1 MSHVRAIRATDSCS
15 RGRFGSALNND
26 GRAAVPF
33 RLFTSARYSV
43 GSKEQRSGPL
53 RPRGGDEKDQRWQS
67 GHPLLRT
74 SPSLWDAITT
84 LSEEVWPAY
93 NLHGDVLG
101 GCRDRLYDEFAE
113 SQFVLYDDEAHDVIA
128 EGHTIP
134 CDWDGT
140 AEGLGMG
147 STPRSRPPSR
157 PDRDVGRRPR
167 CARSRRRSDRA
178 SKAPAANRML
188 DVTADLAHDADVTT

>member
-1 MSHVRAIRATDSCS
+1 M
-15 RGRFGSALNND
+15 
-26 GRAAVPF
+26 PF

-43 GSKEQRSGPL
+43 GSKDSGAGRSGHVVGMRKISDGNQVIRYSE
-53 RPRGGDEKDQRWQS
+53 RP
-67 GHPLLRT
+67 
-74 SPSLWDAITT
+74 PSLWDAITT

-167 CARSRRRSDRA
+167 CTRSRRRSDRA